1 MKMLAF
7 IRGKFRMPRLHVKIP
22 SFPRGY
28 SGFSVLREKTA
39 WFAVCVFV
47 GAVVAGFLGGLAG
60 SYYAIEGGLFG
71 GPQGLLNLQGVSSSG
86 LETSYVPQTT
96 QEEKIIRA
104 VQNVSP
110 AVVSIVITKDVP
122 ILEQYFV
129 NPFGEGSPF
138 NVEVPQYRQRGTEKK
153 EVGGGSGFIVA
164 ADGLV
169 VTNKHV
175 VLDEQADYTVF
186 TNDGKSYPAKV
197 LARDPVQDLP
207 LFKIKKP
214 PRNF

>member
-7 IRGKFRMPRLHVKIP
+7 IRGKFRMPRLRIAIKIP

-28 SGFSVLREKTA
+28 SGFSVLRWYSGLSVLREKTA

-60 SYYAIEGGLFG
+60 SYYAIEGGLFR

-110 AVVSIVITKDVP
+110 AVVSTVITKDVP

-129 NPFGEGSPF
+129 NPFGEGS
-138 NVEVPQYRQRGTEKK
+138 
-153 EVGGGSGFIVA
+153 
-164 ADGLV
+164 
-169 VTNKHV
+169 
-175 VLDEQADYTVF
+175 
-186 TNDGKSYPAKV
+186 
-197 LARDPVQDLP
+197 
-207 LFKIKKP
+207 
-214 PRNF
+214 